1 MSLSEPDHELVVA
14 ELGREPTA
22 AEAALFENLWSEHC
36 AYRSSRPLL
45 SVFESEGDQVVVG
58 PGDDAAV
65 LALPEPDAADVPA
78 ADRDAGDYGD
88 QYVTFGVESHNHPS
102 YVDPVDG
109 AATGVGGIVR
119 DTMSMGAYPIA
130 LLDSLYFG
138 GFDRE
143 RSRYLFEGVV
153 EGISHYG
160 NCIGV
165 PTVGGSVAF
174 HDGYEGNPLVNV
186 ACVGLTNEDRLV
198 TATAQEP
205 GNTLMLVGNGTGRD
219 GLGGASFASEDLAE
233 DAETEDRPAVQVG
246 DPYAEKR
253 LIECNEALVDENLV
267 QSARDLGAAGLG
279 GASSELVAKGG
290 LGARLDLDSVHQ
302 REPNMNAME
311 ILLAESQE
319 RMCYEVAPE
328 DVDRVEALAE
338 RFDLGCSVIGEVT
351 DGNYVC
357 EFAGAGA
364 GDADDPDAESEV
376 VVDVDAE
383 YLADGAPMNDLA
395 SEAPTQPDRDL
406 PESEPPL
413 HEAVESVV
421 SSPSTASK
429 RWVYRQYDHEVG
441 VRTAMKPGDDAAIM
455 AIREAAGDGEDN
467 TDADSDPGPEGVGLA
482 LSSGANP
489 NWTETAPYEG
499 ARAIALENATNL
511 AAKGAVPLA
520 AVDCLNGGNPEKPDV
535 YGGFKGIVDGLAD
548 ACADLDTPVVGG
560 NVSLYNDSVEGPI
573 PPTPTLALI
582 GTRRGY
588 DAPPAALDADHASD
602 SELLLVGDGGA
613 DGGALGGSEYLAR
626 AGGTD
631 RFPEL
636 PDPAGENLADRVASL
651 AAVARHES
659 TLATHDV
666 SDGGLAVALAE
677 LVTADAGA
685 DVTLPDR
692 VAAFEETPGRL
703 VVQTTDP
710 EAVAEAAGDLPVL
723 RLGDVT
729 TDGTLSLSVGDDAV
743 AFDAD
748 AIRELRGVI
757 ERELA

>member
-14 ELGREPTA
+14 ELGRDPTA

-45 SVFESEGDQVVVG
+45 SAFESEGDQVVVG

-78 ADRDAGDYGD
+78 AERDADDYGD

-102 YVDPVDG
+102 FVDPFDG

-174 HDGYEGNPLVNV
+174 HGGYEGNPLVNV

-205 GNTLMLVGNGTGRD
+205 GNKLVLVGNGTGRD
-219 GLGGASFASEDLAE
+219 GLGGASFASEDLGE

-253 LIECNEALVDENLV
+253 LIECNEALVDEDLV
-267 QSARDLGAAGLG
+267 LSARDLGAAGLG

-290 LGARLDLDSVHQ
+290 LGARIELDRVHQ

-328 DVDRVEALAE
+328 DVDRVAELAE

-357 EFAGAGA
+357 EFAGD
-364 GDADDPDAESEV
+364 GDGEDSESEV
-376 VVDVDAE
+376 VVDAPAE
-383 YLADGAPMNDLA
+383 FLADGAPMNDLP
-395 SEAPTQPDRDL
+395 SEPPTQPDRDL
-406 PESEPPL
+406 PDPEPSL
-413 HEAVESVV
+413 DEAVEAVV
-421 SSPSTASK
+421 SAPSTASK

-455 AIREAAGDGEDN
+455 AIRETEAESESASE
-467 TDADSDPGPEGVGLA
+467 SDGVGLA

-499 ARAIALENATNL
+499 ARAVALENATNL
-511 AAKGAVPLA
+511 AAKGAIPLA

-548 ACADLDTPVVGG
+548 ACADLDAPVVGG

-582 GTRRGY
+582 GTRKGY
-588 DAPPAALDADHASD
+588 DAPPAALDADRAED
-602 SELLLVGDGGA
+602 SELLLVGAGGA
-613 DGGALGGSEYLAR
+613 DGGALGGSEYLAQ
-626 AGGTD
+626 AGGSD
-631 RFPEL
+631 RFPSL
-636 PDPAGENLADRVASL
+636 PVAAGAASESGDAGSLADRVASL

-677 LVTADAGA
+677 LVTDEAGA

-729 TDGTLSLSVGDDAV
+729 TDGTLSLAVGDDAV
-743 AFDAD
+743 ALDAD

>member
-1 MSLSEPDHELVVA
+1 MSLSDSDHELVVA

-45 SVFESEGDQVVVG
+45 SAFESEGDQVVVG

-78 ADRDAGDYGD
+78 ANRDADDYGD

-102 YVDPVDG
+102 FVDPFDG

-205 GNTLMLVGNGTGRD
+205 GNKLVLVGNGTGRD

-253 LIECNEALVDENLV
+253 LIECNEALVDEDLIL
-267 QSARDLGAAGLG
+267 SARDLGAAGLG

-290 LGARLDLDSVHQ
+290 LGARLDLDAVHQ
-302 REPNMNAME
+302 REPKMNAME

-328 DVDRVEALAE
+328 DVARVEALAE

-357 EFAGAGA
+357 EFAGAGE
-364 GDADDPDAESEV
+364 GDSDDAESEV

-406 PESEPPL
+406 PEPEPAL
-413 HEAVESVV
+413 DEAVEAVV
-421 SSPSTASK
+421 SAPSTASK

-455 AIREAAGDGEDN
+455 AIREAAAGED
-467 TDADSDPGPEGVGLA
+467 SSEGVGLA

-499 ARAIALENATNL
+499 ARAVALENATNL

-535 YGGFKGIVDGLAD
+535 YGGFKGVVDGLAD
-548 ACADLDTPVVGG
+548 ACADLDAPVVGG

-573 PPTPTLALI
+573 PPTPTLALL

-588 DAPPAALDADHASD
+588 DAPPAALDADRASD
-602 SELLLVGDGGA
+602 SELLLVGAGGA
-613 DGGALGGSEYLAR
+613 DGGALGGSEYLAQ

-631 RFPEL
+631 RFPTL
-636 PDPAGENLADRVASL
+636 PDAEAEGLADRVASL
-651 AAVARHES
+651 ASVARHES

-677 LVTADAGA
+677 LVTDEAGA
-685 DVTLPDR
+685 DVSLPDR

-710 EAVAEAAGDLPVL
+710 EAVAEIAGKLPVL

-729 TDGTLSLSVGDDAV
+729 TDGTLSLAAGDDAV
-743 AFDAD
+743 ALDAD

>member
-1 MSLSEPDHELVVA
+1 MSLSDADHELVTA

-45 SVFESEGDQVVVG
+45 SAFDSEGDQVVVG

-65 LALPEPDAADVPA
+65 LALPEPDAADAPA
-78 ADRDAGDYGD
+78 AERDADDYGD
-88 QYVTFGVESHNHPS
+88 TYVTFGVESHNHPS
-102 YVDPVDG
+102 FVDPFDG

-119 DTMSMGAYPIA
+119 DTMSMGAYPIG

-174 HDGYEGNPLVNV
+174 HGGYEGNPLVNV

-205 GNTLMLVGNGTGRD
+205 GNKLVLVGNGTGRD

-253 LIECNEALVDENLV
+253 LIECNEALVDEDLV
-267 QSARDLGAAGLG
+267 LSARDLGAAGLG

-290 LGARLDLDSVHQ
+290 LGARIDLDRVHQ

-319 RMCYEVAPE
+319 RMCYEVDPD
-328 DVDRVEALAE
+328 DVDRVAALAE

-357 EFAGAGA
+357 EFAG
-364 GDADDPDAESEV
+364 DADADPADREV
-376 VVDVDAE
+376 VVDAPAE
-383 YLADGAPMNDLA
+383 FLADGAPMNDLA
-395 SEAPTQPDRDL
+395 SEPPSEPDRDL
-406 PESEPPL
+406 PDDEPPL
-413 HEAVESVV
+413 DEAVAAVLSA
-421 SSPSTASK
+421 PSTASK

-441 VRTAMKPGDDAAIM
+441 TRTAVKPGDDAALL
-455 AIREAAGDGEDN
+455 AIRETEPEDGGGADDAGSDDS
-467 TDADSDPGPEGVGLA
+467 ADGVGLA
-482 LSSGANP
+482 LASGANP
-489 NWTETAPYEG
+489 KWTAVAPYEG
-499 ARAIALENATNL
+499 ARAVAVENATNL
-511 AAKGAVPLA
+511 AATGAVPLA

-535 YGGFKGIVDGLAD
+535 YGAFEGIVDGLAD
-548 ACADLDTPVVGG
+548 ACAALDTPVVGG

-573 PPTPTLALI
+573 PPTPTLAVL
-582 GTRRGY
+582 GTTRGY
-588 DAPPAALDADHASD
+588 DAPPAALDADRAAD
-602 SELLLVGDGGA
+602 SELLLVGAGG
-613 DGGALGGSEYLAR
+613 DALGGSEYLAH
-626 AGGTD
+626 AGGSD
-631 RFPEL
+631 RFPTL
-636 PDPAGENLADRVASL
+636 PDESGAADDLGGLVASL
-651 AAVARHES
+651 AAAARHES
-659 TLATHDV
+659 TLAAHDV
-666 SDGGLAVALAE
+666 SEGGLAVALAE
-677 LVTADAGA
+677 LITDDAGV
-685 DVTLPDR
+685 DTTLPDR
-692 VAAFEETPGRL
+692 VAAFDETPGRL
-703 VVQTTDP
+703 LVQTTDP
-710 EAVAEAAGDLPVL
+710 EAVAAAVGDLPVF

-729 TDGTLSLSVGDDAV
+729 TDGALSLTVGDESVALSADAV
-743 AFDAD
+743 RDRRD
-748 AIRELRGVI
+748 VI